1 MFYPAIKLQFSQLLE
16 DTWSF
21 LLSTLL
27 LWANDTGIWKITF
40 SFSVL
45 FSVYYFAREAPQ
57 MAFFRIY
64 FIFIKF
70 LRKFHPYFMYNI
82 AILAKKKYWKNI
94 FSNIV
99 RTHQKCL
106 ESISNP
112 VGHTEN
118 SEKRCQL
125 KMIFFA
131 HFV

>member
-1 MFYPAIKLQFSQLLE
+1 MFFSAIKLKFSQLLE
-16 DTWSF
+16 DIWSF
-21 LLSTLL
+21 LLNTLL
-27 LWANDTGIWKITF
+27 LWANDTG
-40 SFSVL
+40 
-45 FSVYYFAREAPQ
+45 PQ

-64 FIFIKF
+64 FYRAPEKF
-70 LRKFHPYFMYNI
+70 YPYFMYNI
-82 AILAKKKYWKNI
+82 AILAKKNYRKNM

-106 ESISNP
+106 ESISNL